1 MSRET
6 VPVFDLGDIKASGWL
21 LLDASEGDD
30 LPPGSGAVLEITCK
44 CGCPHS
50 ITFRPGSSIVMRKPT
65 PDGADVDILNVTW
78 NGRWEPGDGP
88 PGAEEGALR

>member
-6 VPVFDLGDIKASGWL
+6 FPVFDLGDIKASGWL
-21 LLDASEGDD
+21 LLDVSEGDGH
-30 LPPGSGAVLEITCK
+30 PAGSGLVMEITCK

-50 ITFRPGSSIVMRKPT
+50 ITLRPGSIIAMGNPA
-65 PDGADVDILNVTW
+65 PEDVTIRNVTW